1 MTSPPKF
8 LAKLIRVGLDRL
20 GYVLWK
26 REFLQYGISPFLDI
40 ARVSHV
46 FGCSVRTFFDVG
58 ANVGQTAREALDAFP
73 DTNVFSFE
81 PHPDTF
87 KRLTEAIADSRLSAY
102 QIAFSEQDGDVT
114 LYEYASS
121 GDGTQINSLVPDARF
136 PTQFGYRAKERVA
149 CCATIDGFCE
159 KQGIERID
167 VLKIDTEG
175 SELFVIKGA
184 TRMLR
189 ERRIT
194 FILTEYNDLLPKP
207 GTTGGSLLPIAEYL
221 SSFGYRYVAS
231 YTDRVFHQKEMFV
244 SANALFAG
252 DSEDSSAGH
261 AL

>member
-1 MTSPPKF
+1 MKRF
-8 LAKLIRVGLDRL
+8 LAKLIRTVLDRF

-26 REFLQYGISPFLDI
+26 REFLPYGISPFLDI
-40 ARVSHV
+40 VRLRRASGHP
-46 FGCSVRTFFDVG
+46 VRTVFDVG
-58 ANVGQTAREALDAFP
+58 ANIGQTSRLALATFP
-73 DTNVFSFE
+73 DARIFAFE

-87 KRLTEAIADSRLSAY
+87 KRLTEAITDRRLSAY
-102 QIAFSEQDGDVT
+102 QIAFGEQDGDVT

-121 GDGTQINSLVPDARF
+121 GSDTFINSLVPDARF
-136 PTQFGYRAKERVA
+136 AIQFGKCAKERVA
-149 CCATIDGFCE
+149 RCSTIDCFCE
-159 KQGIERID
+159 KYGIERID

>member
-1 MTSPPKF
+1 MKSPAKF
-8 LAKLIRVGLDRL
+8 LAELIRVGLNRL

-26 REFLQYGISPFLDI
+26 QEFLQYGISPFLDI
-40 ARVSHV
+40 ARLSLA
-46 FGCSVRTFFDVG
+46 FGCSIRTFFDVG
-58 ANVGQTAREALDAFP
+58 ANVGQTAREALDTFH

-87 KRLTEAIADSRLSAY
+87 KRLTEAIADPRLSAY
-102 QIAFSEQDGDVT
+102 QIAFTEQDGDMT

-136 PTQFGYRAKERVA
+136 PTQFGYQAKERVA
-149 CCATIDGFCE
+149 RCATIDGFCE

-175 SELFVIKGA
+175 SELFVMKGA
-184 TRMLR
+184 ARMLR

-194 FILTEYNDLLPKP
+194 FVLTEYNDLLPKQ

-231 YTDRVFHQKEMFV
+231 YTDRVFHQDKMFV

-252 DSEDSSAGH
+252 GSANSSAAH
-261 AL
+261 AV